1 MSNKTLNRI
10 PFEQRSDYVAKK
22 YTPRNDFVIVRR
34 VRLDLTP
41 GGVAVSDQASEAY
54 EHFVEAVGPKVEHLK
69 KGDKILALLVDGE
82 AQNYVIIPNE
92 RNLLF
97 AVREST
103 IMMTV
108 EESGSNGE
116 A

>member
-1 MSNKTLNRI
+1 M
-10 PFEQRSDYVAKK
+10 AKK
-22 YTPRNDFVIVRR
+22 YVPRNDFVIVRR

-41 GGVAVSDQASEAY
+41 GGVAVSDQSQEAY
-54 EHFVEAVGPKVEHLK
+54 KHVVEAVGPKVEHLK
-69 KGDKILALLVDGE
+69 KGDEILALLVDGE
-82 AQNYVIIPNE
+82 AQNYAIIPNE
-92 RNLLF
+92 KNSLF

-108 EESGSNGE
+108 EELGNNGE